1 DYLIDDNP
9 RQLEIF
15 TGTPIMFT
23 AVHNINDDR
32 FERVNSWKDVEQY
45 FLDNIEK

>member
-1 DYLIDDNP
+1 
-9 RQLEIF
+9 
-15 TGTPIMFT
+15 GTPIMFT

-45 FLDNIEK
+45 FLDNIEKEK

>member
-1 DYLIDDNP
+1 
-9 RQLEIF
+9 
-15 TGTPIMFT
+15 MFT

-32 FERVNSWKDVEQY
+32 FERVNGWKDVEQY

>member
-1 DYLIDDNP
+1 
-9 RQLEIF
+9 
-15 TGTPIMFT
+15 
-23 AVHNINDDR
+23 INDDR